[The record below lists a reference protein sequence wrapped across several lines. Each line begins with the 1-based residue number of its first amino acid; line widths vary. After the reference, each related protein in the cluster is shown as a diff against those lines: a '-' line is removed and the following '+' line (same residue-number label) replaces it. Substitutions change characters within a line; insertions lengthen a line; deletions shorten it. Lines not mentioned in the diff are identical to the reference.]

1 MSIDGRI
8 SVDAL
13 FHDRSGDER
22 LKVLSLASSNGY
34 TTGKAIF
41 VTGTAG
47 TAGTYISYASY
58 RDAAGALVDMPDPY
72 ALAFSWSGLV
82 VRALNDSGGAKF
94 RLASRN
100 NEVSV
105 CSMDGSQPILHL
117 LPNAIG
123 GTGTYNIII
132 WGE

>member
-8 SVDAL
+8 TVDAL
-13 FHDRSGDER
+13 IHDRSGDER
-22 LKVLSLASSNGY
+22 LKVLSLASSKGV
-34 TTGKAIF
+34 TTGAAAF
-41 VTGTAG
+41 LTGTAG
-47 TAGTYISYASY
+47 TAGTFLTYASY
-58 RDAAGALVDMPDPY
+58 RDAAGNIIEIPDPY
-72 ALAFSWSGLV
+72 ALAFSWSGSV
-82 VRALNDSGGAKF
+82 VRALNDSGGSKF

-123 GTGTYNIII
+123 GTGTYSIII